1 VAIGQ
6 EVLATSKLPMALD
19 YLVGELKLVGTL
31 STAMSR
37 LPHYFTAFQT
47 FVMRQA
53 EEETGRFDIR
63 TALSILER
71 EAAYRAEGATPQGLF
86 FYRFECLSRNR
97 LDYGHGLA
105 AIAVDDIFS
114 ADWKH
119 WIETVS
125 RQVGL
130 IDLADLVYV
139 RSPEYWR
146 LEKRDALLAGRTGP
160 EPDRPILFGEKE
172 GRIARANR
180 GKDPLFFFAAL
191 QRQLSGHTTDQ
202 EPGPRCG
209 VTGAARPPARAA
221 GDAGEAPG
229 GGRPRRHRPV
239 AVRSQAVPASRGH
252 GRWLKRRGS
261 GPMRRRCERP
271 RSPRWL
277 RRRSWPGGWPWRTA
291 GSYAPGRRRL
301 PRSISTRS
309 IGSWSWAPAKR
320 PRAWRRGS
328 SACSAPSGSRGIAS
342 RAW

>member
-1 VAIGQ
+1 MLDREEYIEQAYLFRSFAERITAGIAAQEALVAIGQ

-47 FVMRQA
+47 FVMRRA
-53 EEETGRFDIR
+53 EDEGGRFDIR
-63 TALSILER
+63 TALAMLER
-71 EAAYRAEGATPQGLF
+71 EATYRAEGATPQGLF
-86 FYRFECLSRNR
+86 LYRFECLSRNR

-105 AIAVDDIFS
+105 AVAADDIFS
-114 ADWKH
+114 ADWKT

-146 LEKRDALLAGRTGP
+146 LEKRDALLAGRTAP

-191 QRQLSGHTTDQ
+191 QRQLGY
-202 EPGPRCG
+202 PVIPRIKTA
-209 VTGAARPPARAA
+209 VSSAETPTLLARRLERLEMRVKLLEEENRGGIDLARF
-221 GDAGEAPG
+221 DPKQFPAPG
-229 GGRPRRHRPV
+229 SDLDG
-239 AVRSQAVPASRGH
+239 
-252 GRWLKRRGS
+252 
-261 GPMRRRCERP
+261 
-271 RSPRWL
+271 
-277 RRRSWPGGWPWRTA
+277 
-291 GSYAPGRRRL
+291 
-301 PRSISTRS
+301 
-309 IGSWSWAPAKR
+309 
-320 PRAWRRGS
+320 
-328 SACSAPSGSRGIAS
+328 
-342 RAW
+342 

>member
-1 VAIGQ
+1 MLDREECIEQAYLFRSFAERIAAGIAAQEALVAIGQ

-191 QRQLSGHTTDQ
+191 QRQLGYPAIPRIKN
-202 EPGPRCG
+202 PGP
-209 VTGAARPPARAA
+209 AAESPALLA
-221 GDAGEAPG
+221 
-229 GGRPRRHRPV
+229 
-239 AVRSQAVPASRGH
+239 
-252 GRWLKRRGS
+252 
-261 GPMRRRCERP
+261 
-271 RSPRWL
+271 
-277 RRRSWPGGWPWRTA
+277 
-291 GSYAPGRRRL
+291 RRL
-301 PRSISTRS
+301 ERLEMRVKLLEEEGRGGIDLSRFDPKQFPRHGDTAD
-309 IGSWSWAPAKR
+309 G
-320 PRAWRRGS
+320 
-328 SACSAPSGSRGIAS
+328 
-342 RAW
+342 